1 MADVVALC
9 TACGAPKDLPL
20 GRCGACA
27 HLPLGGE
34 RELAVICSARMLDP
48 TALAEVQTRIRR
60 GEAVRPSAERR
71 TRARALL
78 SGAPPVPMRF
88 SGPQLVQLAFA
99 NLIFTP
105 LLGYAV
111 WFRYRTRPGPAGG
124 QALLVTVPLS
134 VVLFVAL
141 VGWRV
146 GTMRLVGA
154 PPP

>member
-1 MADVVALC
+1 MADLVALC

-48 TALAEVQTRIRR
+48 AALAEVQIRIRR
-60 GEAVRPSAERR
+60 GEAVRPTAERR
-71 TRARALL
+71 ARARELL
-78 SGAPPVPMRF
+78 SGAPPASVRF
-88 SGPQLVQLAFA
+88 SGAQIVQLACA
-99 NLIFTP
+99 NLLFTP

-134 VVLFVAL
+134 VLLFVAL
-141 VGWRV
+141 VWWRV
-146 GTMRLVGA
+146 SALRLVGA
-154 PPP
+154 PEP